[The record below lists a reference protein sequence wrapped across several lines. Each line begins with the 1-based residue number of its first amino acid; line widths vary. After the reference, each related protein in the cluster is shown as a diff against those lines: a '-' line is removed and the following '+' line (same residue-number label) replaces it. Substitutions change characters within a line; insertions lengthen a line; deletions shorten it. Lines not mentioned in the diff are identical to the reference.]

1 MWMRLPRTLAPYALS
16 WGLDYYDWYC
26 NMGAVDRLGWCEL
39 FIRRAERL
47 LLYHSSSADIPARG
61 VKKRGMAIEDV
72 SL

>member
-1 MWMRLPRTLAPYALS
+1 
-16 WGLDYYDWYC
+16 
-26 NMGAVDRLGWCEL
+26 MGAVDRLGWCEL

-61 VKKRGMAIEDV
+61 VKERGMAIEDV